1 MVFLFQLGAVLAAGV
16 FVALAWT
23 KKARP
28 VDVARA
34 LVVLAGAFAYIVFW
48 SHIHQNIDG
57 FRGERIAWRSVPQE
71 QAAVAGAPREP
82 GFQTAFAEWIRG
94 RIHSGDPIYL
104 VPSTTRDEAV
114 YQWFTYRLLPSFQT
128 TEPEQADWLIFY
140 GTTPKES
147 GLRHEIKGVAQRYA
161 PGYSI
166 ARTNRAS

>member
-23 KKARP
+23 SKARP

-48 SHIHQNIDG
+48 AHVHQDIDG
-57 FRGERIAWRSVPQE
+57 FQAERISWRSVPPE
-71 QAAVAGAPREP
+71 QAALAGVPPEP
-82 GFQTAFAEWIRG
+82 GLQSAFAEWIRM
-94 RIHSGDPIYL
+94 RIHPGDSIYL

-140 GTTPKES
+140 GTTPKET
-147 GLRHEIKGVAQRYA
+147 GLRHEIKGVAELYG
-161 PGYSI
+161 PGYSL
-166 ARTNRAS
+166 ARTNHEG

>member
-1 MVFLFQLGAVLAAGV
+1 MVFLLQIFAVLAAGV

-23 KKARP
+23 AEARP
-28 VDVARA
+28 EAVARA

-48 SHIHQNIDG
+48 SHIQQNIDG
-57 FRGERIAWRSVPQE
+57 FKSERISWRSVPPE
-71 QAAVAGAPREP
+71 QAAVAGAPPEP

-94 RIHSGDPIYL
+94 RIHPGDPIYL

-147 GLRHEIKGVAQRYA
+147 RLRHEIKGVAERYG

-166 ARTNRAS
+166 ARTTRAG